1 MLNKKWKKFDKLTGK
16 CYLNMIGSEK
26 DGSCWSQAF
35 ELMKEIILED
45 RTVDPAFAPEL
56 ELLDDATDYSFDIQG
71 WLEDCLD
78 EIDMRED
85 YETLL
90 HMCNDLL
97 ELFGWPEYTGS
108 DIKFRKAT
116 VLRQLGRGKESV
128 EFCKKWMEKEPEN
141 IVAATSGVYAFT
153 SAKDFEEAEKL
164 VDRFILNKSECGDE
178 DEIMFMAASK
188 LYEAMG
194 KKKEKKEIDKAIEQY
209 DKYLEQ
215 YFMDSDIDEFDEF
228 DEFND
233 FDDLPFN

>member
-16 CYLNMIGSEK
+16 CYLNMIGTEK

-35 ELMKEIILED
+35 ELMKEIILEE
-45 RTVDPAFAPEL
+45 RAADPAFAPEL

-141 IVAATSGVYAFT
+141 IVAATSGVYAFI
-153 SAKDFEEAEKL
+153 SIKAFEEAERL
-164 VDRFILNKSECGDE
+164 VDKFILNKSECGDE

-209 DKYLEQ
+209 DDYIEK
-215 YFMDSDIDEFDEF
+215 YFMNSEFDEF
-228 DEFND
+228 DDFDDFSD
-233 FDDLPFN
+233 FDDLPFD